1 MIWNHW
7 SKSDLQR
14 ELERF
19 HPGLLPRL
27 GEIINTLNG
36 ILSEK
41 QESIYNRTSLVK
53 ALTHFAPENIFNDK
67 KYWWSCLNRLEPSK
81 LELIG
86 QKLDLKTKGF
96 ATLRDEVVEKI
107 SKDPQSNRFLA
118 DFLGLPKRFTTL
130 PAEKYND
137 FKDLE
142 PGNNQ
147 DKAPLLDFQQD
158 VFLKA
163 LQELEV
169 PGRRVLIQMP
179 TGSGK
184 TRTAL
189 EVVSHFLEKEEHK
202 PVVFWLA
209 HSEELCQQAFDSFE
223 SHWCGRLSKP
233 VRVSRLWSQHLVPQ
247 SVSKPLFVVA
257 SFQKLYGLLEKEE
270 LDALISRLI
279 LIVVDEAHRSVAPS
293 YQEVLESLAGSKVK
307 VLGLSATPG
316 RLNENETASL
326 IDQFHGNIIE
336 ISKTTEDGVIEYLQ
350 SHGVLAKIQTKTI
363 ITELNFSMNSR
374 EKKHLKQFLDF
385 PLEFL
390 NRIAQSEL
398 RNAEIAAR
406 VYTECQQERRL
417 LLFACNVQHSQFLN
431 GLFGFIGIKS
441 AHLDANTAK
450 AERHEMIS
458 KFRSAELQVLCNF
471 NILTAGFDA
480 PNADVILIA
489 RPTTSPIL
497 YSQMIGRG
505 LRGPKMGGSEECML
519 IDVKDNIEGW
529 GGMGEL
535 YQSFR
540 NLWRI

>member
-1 MIWNHW
+1 M
-7 SKSDLQR
+7 
-14 ELERF
+14 
-19 HPGLLPRL
+19 
-27 GEIINTLNG
+27 
-36 ILSEK
+36 
-41 QESIYNRTSLVK
+41 
-53 ALTHFAPENIFNDK
+53 
-67 KYWWSCLNRLEPSK
+67 EPSK

-257 SFQKLYGLLEKEE
+257 SFQKLYGLLEKAYLMEKAGKVPE
-270 LDALISRLI
+270 LPMWLSPTQVRVIPVSDKHNKFGDEIAKKFDSKQIRADVDDRSMTIQKRVREAELEWVPYI
-279 LIVVDEAHRSVAPS
+279 LVAGEKEKKS
-293 YQEVLESLAGSKVK
+293 GK
-307 VLGLSATPG
+307 
-316 RLNENETASL
+316 LNVR
-326 IDQFHGNIIE
+326 IR
-336 ISKTTEDGVIEYLQ
+336 
-350 SHGVLAKIQTKTI
+350 
-363 ITELNFSMNSR
+363 R
-374 EKKHLKQFLDF
+374 EKGREEKMSFDELIKIIKDEVKGKPFMQLSLPKHL
-385 PLEFL
+385 
-390 NRIAQSEL
+390 
-398 RNAEIAAR
+398 
-406 VYTECQQERRL
+406 
-417 LLFACNVQHSQFLN
+417 
-431 GLFGFIGIKS
+431 
-441 AHLDANTAK
+441 
-450 AERHEMIS
+450 S
-458 KFRSAELQVLCNF
+458 K
-471 NILTAGFDA
+471 
-480 PNADVILIA
+480 
-489 RPTTSPIL
+489 RPVFV
-497 YSQMIGRG
+497 G
-505 LRGPKMGGSEECML
+505 
-519 IDVKDNIEGW
+519 
-529 GGMGEL
+529 
-535 YQSFR
+535 
-540 NLWRI
+540 